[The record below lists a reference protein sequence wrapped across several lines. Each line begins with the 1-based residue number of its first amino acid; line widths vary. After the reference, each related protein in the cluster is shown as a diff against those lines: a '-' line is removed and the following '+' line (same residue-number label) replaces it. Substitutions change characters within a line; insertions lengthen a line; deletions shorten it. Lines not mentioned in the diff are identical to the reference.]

1 MDSARRSWNAVP
13 VALELDPV
21 YVGLAFAAVLGIA
34 LLLVRPA
41 GLFSGGGHRL
51 PKRFTLED
59 VPDGRLAR
67 STAELVAF
75 LSLKLGGL
83 GFTPADLPV
92 RVPAFSGR
100 GRSLLFVPY
109 VNVEESTFFLMGVEQ
124 SVWPRPELMLHILT
138 PFAGGRRV
146 ETSTLA
152 ILETL
157 VHPPETVALKVVL
170 DAESVEEI
178 YSRHRLALGTQSR
191 ADRAPVRPEE
201 WRQHAAAAYEA
212 WLQSAVRAQRLQLES
227 NGETYRIRGRPKS
240 VV

>member
-1 MDSARRSWNAVP
+1 MAW
-13 VALELDPV
+13 ELDPV
-21 YVGLAFAAVLGIA
+21 YVGLALAALVGIV

-51 PKRFTLED
+51 PKHFTLED
-59 VPDGRLAR
+59 VPGRLPR

-75 LSLKLGGL
+75 LSQKLGSL

-92 RVPAFSGR
+92 RVPALSGR

-109 VNVEESTFFLMGVEQ
+109 VNVAESTFFLMGIEQ

-138 PFAGGRRV
+138 PFVGGKRV

-152 ILETL
+152 ILAML
-157 VHPPETVALKVVL
+157 VHPPETVALKIVL

-178 YSRHRLALGTQSR
+178 YSRHRLALGTQAR

-227 NGETYRIRGRPKS
+227 NGETYRIRARPKS